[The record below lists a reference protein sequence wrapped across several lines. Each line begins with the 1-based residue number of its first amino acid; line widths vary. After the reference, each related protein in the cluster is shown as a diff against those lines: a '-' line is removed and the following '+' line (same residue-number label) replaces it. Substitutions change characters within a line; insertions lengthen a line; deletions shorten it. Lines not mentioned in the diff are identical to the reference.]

1 MIAANYTD
9 LRGNMKSYFDRV
21 TDECETLVVTRKGEN
36 SNVVVI
42 SEERYNNMLE
52 NMHLLGDPAN
62 REWLRESIA
71 QLESGQARERE
82 LITCE

>member
-42 SEERYNNMLE
+42 SEGQYNNMLE

-62 REWLRESIA
+62 HEWLRESIA
-71 QLESGQARERE
+71 QLIA
-82 LITCE
+82 CE